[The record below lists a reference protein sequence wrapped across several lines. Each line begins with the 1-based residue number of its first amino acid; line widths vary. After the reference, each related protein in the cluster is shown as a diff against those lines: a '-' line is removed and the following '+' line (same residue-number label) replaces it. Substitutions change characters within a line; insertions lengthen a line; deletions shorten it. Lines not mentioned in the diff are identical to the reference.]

1 MNIEH
6 KNIEERMKQKK
17 YEFWLDSWARKV
29 IEREKSLKRGIKVFR
44 CESGLGASGIP
55 HIGSFGD
62 VIRANGVALALKDAG
77 AKSELIPYSDD
88 RDGLRKVPL
97 GLPDWLEKYIGVPVT
112 NIPDPFDKCH
122 DSYGHHMS
130 SLLLDAVDKTGI
142 EYDHHSATEDYRKG
156 VLNQDIETI
165 LSNADL
171 AGKILKDILGQEKFK
186 KSLPYFPVCE
196 QCGKIY
202 TTRSYELL
210 QKEHKILYVC
220 DQEFTGKNSNNGQKI
235 LIKGCGH
242 KDEASYFNGTGKLS
256 WKVEFAARWHALK
269 ILFEPFGKDILDSVK
284 VNDEIG
290 RQIFKW
296 EPPLHFMYEM
306 FLDKSGKKI
315 SKSVGNVLSP
325 QVWYRYASV
334 ESLILLMLRRPEG
347 TREVNVIDIPTY
359 MDDVQELEKV
369 FRKIKKVENKRDE
382 FNEKR
387 LFEYINLLKK
397 PEVSGIFIPYRVMVE
412 IAKILP
418 EKNQL
423 EFTEN
428 KLKEFGYLKE
438 NMKIDQNF
446 LKNYLEFTKKWVED
460 FEKSE
465 ISETLISNQEK
476 EALKELI
483 EIIKHENDEE
493 KLQIKIF
500 ETAKKHDIKPIRF
513 FTVIYQIILR
523 QNRGP
528 RLGSYII
535 QRGREEISKLLSNA
549 IK

>member
-1 MNIEH
+1 MNIER
-6 KNIEERMKQKK
+6 KNIGERMKQKK

-29 IEREKSLKRGIKVFR
+29 IERENKLKRGIKVFR

-62 VIRANGVALALKDAG
+62 VVRANGIALALKDAG
-77 AKSELIPYSDD
+77 IKSELIPYSDD

-112 NIPDPFDKCH
+112 DIPDPFDKCH

-142 EYDHHSATEDYRKG
+142 DYNHHSATEDYKKG
-156 VLNQDIETI
+156 VLNQEIETI
-165 LSNADL
+165 LLNADL
-171 AGKILKDILGQEKFK
+171 AGKILKDMLGQEKFE
-186 KSLPYFPVCE
+186 KSLAYFPVCE

-210 QKEHKILYVC
+210 QKEHKVLYVC
-220 DQEFTGKNSNNGQKI
+220 SQEFTGKNSNTGQKI

-242 KDEASYFNGTGKLS
+242 KGEASYFNGTGKLS

-269 ILFEPFGKDILDSVK
+269 IMFEPFGKDILDSVR
-284 VNDEIG
+284 VNDEID

-325 QVWYRYASV
+325 QVWYRYANV

-347 TREVNVIDIPTY
+347 TREVNVVDIPTY

-369 FRKIKKVENKRDE
+369 FRGIREVENKRDE

-387 LFEYINLLKK
+387 LFEYIHLLKK
-397 PEVSGIFIPYRVMVE
+397 PKMSDIFIPYRVMIE

-418 EKNQL
+418 ENNQL
-423 EFTEN
+423 EFAVN
-428 KLKEFGYLKE
+428 KLKEFGYLKDRII
-438 NMKIDQNF
+438 NQAF
-446 LKNYLEFTKKWVED
+446 LKNYLDFTKKWVED
-460 FEKSE
+460 FEKPE
-465 ISETLISNQEK
+465 IAQTSISNQEK
-476 EALKELI
+476 EALRELI
-483 EIIKHENDEE
+483 EIIRHENDEE
-493 KLQIKIF
+493 KLQTKIF
-500 ETAKKHDIKPIRF
+500 ETAKKHDIKPIRL
-513 FTVIYQIILR
+513 FTLIYQIILK
-523 QNRGP
+523 QNKGP

-535 QRGREEISKLLSNA
+535 QRGKGEIIELLNGA
-549 IK
+549 IN